1 MFQIADLPQ
10 QDALHLPKL
19 SNWCETCLN
28 DSVPCYLAPPK
39 RSKNAPAQ
47 QQSNPSQIRCHWF
60 GSVMGAPAFGTPG
73 RVGVSIGV
81 RRDGVTVGVRRGGVT
96 VGVKRGGVTV
106 DVKLGDGTVGVKRG
120 GVTVGVKR
128 GGGTVG
134 VRLGAEVAAN
144 AVAVSPA
151 RMVAR
156 GCVVSGRRV
165 ASRVGRTAGCGLA

>member
-1 MFQIADLPQ
+1 
-10 QDALHLPKL
+10 
-19 SNWCETCLN
+19 
-28 DSVPCYLAPPK
+28 
-39 RSKNAPAQ
+39 
-47 QQSNPSQIRCHWF
+47 
-60 GSVMGAPAFGTPG
+60 MGAPAFGTPG

-81 RRDGVTVGVRRGGVT
+81 RRGGV
-96 VGVKRGGVTV
+96 
-106 DVKLGDGTVGVKRG
+106 TVGVKRG

-128 GGGTVG
+128 GGVTVGVKRGGVTVG

-165 ASRVGRTAGCGLA
+165 ASRVGREAG

>member
-1 MFQIADLPQ
+1 M
-10 QDALHLPKL
+10 PKL
-19 SNWCETCLN
+19 SNWFETCLN

-39 RSKNAPAQ
+39 RSKHAPAQ

-81 RRDGVTVGVRRGGVT
+81 RLGGIT
-96 VGVKRGGVTV
+96 EGVKRGGVTE
-106 DVKLGDGTVGVKRG
+106 GVKRG
-120 GVTVGVKR
+120 GVTEGVKR
-128 GGGTVG
+128 NGVTEGVRLGGVTEGVRLGGVTEG

-165 ASRVGRTAGCGLA
+165 ASRVGRTAG